1 MWGRS
6 PCSEQRKVIQRHF
19 SEVILLVRG
28 HGASLAYFRSA
39 GMICDGEAP
48 EGVTADSEMIDTWMA
63 HVNELAQQVG
73 VEHV

>member
-1 MWGRS
+1 
-6 PCSEQRKVIQRHF
+6 
-19 SEVILLVRG
+19 
-28 HGASLAYFRSA
+28 
-39 GMICDGEAP
+39 MICDGEAP